1 MISFA
6 SFFARSHFLISS
18 LLSFFVLNQLLA
30 ENANQFVDVTFEAGI
45 DFRHHD
51 GRSGQKYLLETLG
64 SGASF
69 FDYDNDGDT
78 DLYIVNGADLPGC
91 VSPVSPTN
99 ILYRNNGNGTFTDM
113 TKIAGVGNTQYGVGC
128 AAADYDNDGD
138 VDLYITNYGPNV
150 LYRNNGDGT
159 FTDVTQFAN
168 VGESRWSTSCAFLD
182 YDNDSYL
189 DLLII
194 NYMKF
199 SVEENSWWEIKGV
212 RTYRS
217 PADQIAGSIFVSE
230 PDTLYRNNGNGTFT
244 DVTKT
249 SGILLSGLGLSVAVG
264 DYDNDGD
271 ADIQIS
277 NDMERD
283 FLYRNNGDGT
293 FTDIAAF
300 AGVGY
305 DENGMPGSGMGSSF
319 GDYDNDGDLDLI
331 VSNASAMPAV
341 LYRNEGSSF
350 FSDISFSVGIGP
362 VTLPYFK
369 WAIEFIDQDNDGFL
383 DIFIANGHLQEN
395 IGLFSDENYPQQDLL
410 FWNQKGKKY
419 VDISAG
425 SGLAEMAKKVSRGMA
440 FSDYDNDGDLD
451 IFINNSNQSANL
463 LRNKNGNKN
472 NWITIKV
479 RGTQSNRSGIGT
491 RIKVTTGDLSQTRE
505 VRSGSS
511 YLSQNDLR
519 LLFGLGNYKK
529 ADHIEVRW
537 PSGLKQKFSN
547 IEANQILVIEEGIP
561 ADSLSQ

>member
-6 SFFARSHFLISS
+6 PFFARPYFLISS
-18 LLSFFVLNQLLA
+18 LLSFFVLTQILA
-30 ENANQFVDVTFEAGI
+30 ENANQFVDVTLESGI
-45 DFRHHD
+45 NFRHHD

-64 SGASF
+64 SGVSF
-69 FDYDNDGDT
+69 FDYDNDSYI

-91 VSPVSPTN
+91 VSPIPPTN
-99 ILYRNNGNGTFTDM
+99 ILYRNNGDGIFTDV
-113 TKIAGVGNTQYGVGC
+113 TAIAGVGNTQYGVGC

-230 PDTLYRNNGNGTFT
+230 PDTLYRNNGDGTFT
-244 DVTKT
+244 DVTKPA
-249 SGILLSGLGLSVAVG
+249 GILLLGLGLSVAVG

-283 FLYRNNGDGT
+283 FLYQNNGDGT
-293 FTDIAAF
+293 FNDVAAF

-331 VSNASAMPAV
+331 VSNASAMPAI

-350 FSDISFSVGIGP
+350 FSDISFSIGIGP

-395 IGLFSDENYPQQDLL
+395 ISLFSDENYPQQDLL

-419 VDISAG
+419 VDISAEA
-425 SGLAEMAKKVSRGMA
+425 GLAEMAKKVSRGMA

-491 RIKVTTGDLSQTRE
+491 RVKVITGDLSQTKE

-519 LLFGLGNYKK
+519 LLFGLGNYRK
-529 ADHIEVRW
+529 ADHIGVRW